1 MSFFK
6 KRGIA
11 FLLTVCVVIA
21 ATLVSVNVKLSKKC
35 QSVTDGFYDGVEFN
49 GYTQKSIA
57 SHLKNITAYADGLVT
72 IANNYDIDT
81 ADVEN
86 ASDLLKS
93 ALAYSQQNRISNL
106 YREYQSLL
114 KAVNAMEDQLA
125 RADLDARDASGVE
138 QYISSIT
145 GAQSAI
151 ESAGYNES
159 VREFMRS
166 YDRFPTNILG
176 TLAGVEMPEC
186 FE

>member
-21 ATLVSVNVKLSKKC
+21 STLVSVNVKLGRKC
-35 QSVTDGFYDGVEFN
+35 QSVSDGFYDGVEFN
-49 GYTQKSIA
+49 GYTQKCIA
-57 SHLKNITAYADGLVT
+57 SHLKNFTGYADGLVT
-72 IANNYDIDT
+72 IAKNYDIDT
-81 ADVEN
+81 GDVED
-86 ASDLLKS
+86 ASEWLKL
-93 ALAYSQQNRISNL
+93 ALNYSHGHASYIYS
-106 YREYQSLL
+106 EYQGLI
-114 KAVNAMEDQLA
+114 KAVNTLEDQLA
-125 RADLDARDASGVE
+125 RTDLEDRDASGVE

-145 GAQSAI
+145 GVQSAI

-176 TLAGVEMPEC
+176 TLANVDMPEY
-186 FE
+186 FA